1 MRELPE
7 VRKRLIPGKRLWMAG
22 IGAAVLLAAGG
33 GMYAVMKEEN
43 PEGPGEMQQTQKA
56 ETQTEHISDAVQ
68 ISEDRAEEY
77 MEEAAGILETF
88 LLENTEEG
96 NRQVIQKGRELEVQ
110 ALRCLAAAYEREE
123 MTEEAIQAC
132 GRLVEIEEQQERIES
147 AGVKKMQLEAGQ
159 GQYAKAVLTG
169 ETVLRKLGASQQ
181 IEQLMEEYR
190 QKNDGEEQR
199 DDQEN

>member
-1 MRELPE
+1 MLACTEVVPGLTHWEKARLTRIIGRCTESGRKQYEEIRQAVRELPE

-22 IGAAVLLAAGG
+22 MGAAVLLAAGG
-33 GMYAVMKEEN
+33 GMYAVMREEN

-56 ETQTEHISDAVQ
+56 ETQTGHISDAVQ

-110 ALRCLAAAYEREE
+110 AAWLKSKNGRRGSSLPALKKCSLRL
-123 MTEEAIQAC
+123 
-132 GRLVEIEEQQERIES
+132 GRDS
-147 AGVKKMQLEAGQ
+147 MQRLC
-159 GQYAKAVLTG
+159 
-169 ETVLRKLGASQQ
+169 
-181 IEQLMEEYR
+181 
-190 QKNDGEEQR
+190 
-199 DDQEN
+199 